1 MASVKDGRT
10 GRQTDH
16 AGDGHAATIPAQGPA
31 QVGTGPRAAHIQQ
44 ETNQGTY
51 ESPHIMSTP
60 LTTQQAV
67 DLYTTM
73 RKIRRFEETVKA
85 HIGKEIVGPAHLYI
99 GEEAVATG
107 VCSNLTH
114 HDYVTSTHRGHGH
127 TLAKGARVDR
137 SLAELYGRATGYC
150 KGKGGS
156 MHLADFSVGMLG
168 ANGVVGGGFNIATGA
183 ALAIKQ
189 RHGSDVAVCF
199 FGDGASSRGT
209 FHEAVNL
216 AASWK
221 LPVIY
226 VCENNAWAST
236 TRFDDIKN
244 VDYLSERAQGY
255 GIPGVTVDG
264 NDVESVRDPPPSSST
279 APAAATAPPSWNAR
293 PTGATATSSP
303 TRRSTVP
310 GRRSRSGNSTTTRLT
325 GSGARSCSKASS
337 RRTTSTPRRSGSTR
351 SSHRL
356 WNLR

>member
-1 MASVKDGRT
+1 
-10 GRQTDH
+10 
-16 AGDGHAATIPAQGPA
+16 
-31 QVGTGPRAAHIQQ
+31 
-44 ETNQGTY
+44 
-51 ESPHIMSTP
+51 MSTP

-85 HIGKEIVGPAHLYI
+85 HIGKGIVGPAHLYI

-264 NDVESVRDPPPSSST
+264 NDVESV
-279 APAAATAPPSWNAR
+279 
-293 PTGATATSSP
+293 
-303 TRRSTVP
+303 
-310 GRRSRSGNSTTTRLT
+310 
-325 GSGARSCSKASS
+325 
-337 RRTTSTPRRSGSTR
+337 
-351 SSHRL
+351 
-356 WNLR
+356 

>member
-1 MASVKDGRT
+1 
-10 GRQTDH
+10 
-16 AGDGHAATIPAQGPA
+16 
-31 QVGTGPRAAHIQQ
+31 
-44 ETNQGTY
+44 
-51 ESPHIMSTP
+51 
-60 LTTQQAV
+60 
-67 DLYTTM
+67 
-73 RKIRRFEETVKA
+73 
-85 HIGKEIVGPAHLYI
+85 
-99 GEEAVATG
+99 
-107 VCSNLTH
+107 
-114 HDYVTSTHRGHGH
+114 
-127 TLAKGARVDR
+127 
-137 SLAELYGRATGYC
+137 
-150 KGKGGS
+150 

-264 NDVESVRDPPPSSST
+264 NDVESVRDASAKLIDRARRGDGPSILECKT
-279 APAAATAPPSWNAR
+279 YRRDGHFIT
-293 PTGATATSSP
+293 

-310 GRRSRSGNSTTTRLT
+310 RRRSRSGNSTTTRLT

>member
-1 MASVKDGRT
+1 MT
-10 GRQTDH
+10 
-16 AGDGHAATIPAQGPA
+16 
-31 QVGTGPRAAHIQQ
+31 
-44 ETNQGTY
+44 
-51 ESPHIMSTP
+51 TP
-60 LTTQQAV
+60 LTAQQAI

-73 RKIRRFEETVKA
+73 RRIRKFEETVKA

-114 HDYVTSTHRGHGH
+114 KDYVTSTHRGHGH

-137 SLAELYGRATGYC
+137 SLAELYGRTTGYC

-189 RHGSDVAVCF
+189 RHGNEVAVCF

-216 AASWK
+216 AATWS
-221 LPVIY
+221 LPVIF

-236 TRFDDIKN
+236 TRFDDVKN
-244 VDYLSERAQGY
+244 VDYLSERAAGY

-264 NDVESVRDPPPSSST
+264 NDVESVRD
-279 APAAATAPPSWNAR
+279 AAAKLVARARRGEGPSILECKTYRRDGHFITDPQLYRSQEEVEEWKEYNDPIDRFRKKILLNGTVTQADLDAAEAGLDKEFADALEFAANSPF
-293 PTGATATSSP
+293 PTTDQALED
-303 TRRSTVP
+303 VY
-310 GRRSRSGNSTTTRLT
+310 SGEVDLYE
-325 GSGARSCSKASS
+325 
-337 RRTTSTPRRSGSTR
+337 
-351 SSHRL
+351 
-356 WNLR
+356 

>member
-1 MASVKDGRT
+1 M
-10 GRQTDH
+10 QETDH
-16 AGDGHAATIPAQGPA
+16 AGDGHAATIPAQGAA

-67 DLYTTM
+67 GLYTTM

-127 TLAKGARVDR
+127 TLAKGARIDR

-168 ANGVVGGGFNIATGA
+168 ANGVVGGGRSRRFVQTQGVELDMGRQVGFDAGGERRGRRRLQHRHRRGA
-183 ALAIKQ
+183 
-189 RHGSDVAVCF
+189 RH
-199 FGDGASSRGT
+199 
-209 FHEAVNL
+209 
-216 AASWK
+216 
-221 LPVIY
+221 
-226 VCENNAWAST
+226 
-236 TRFDDIKN
+236 
-244 VDYLSERAQGY
+244 Q
-255 GIPGVTVDG
+255 
-264 NDVESVRDPPPSSST
+264 
-279 APAAATAPPSWNAR
+279 AAAR
-293 PTGATATSSP
+293 Q
-303 TRRSTVP
+303 RR
-310 GRRSRSGNSTTTRLT
+310 GRVLL
-325 GSGARSCSKASS
+325 
-337 RRTTSTPRRSGSTR
+337 RRRRI
-351 SSHRL
+351 
-356 WNLR
+356 

>member
-1 MASVKDGRT
+1 
-10 GRQTDH
+10 
-16 AGDGHAATIPAQGPA
+16 
-31 QVGTGPRAAHIQQ
+31 
-44 ETNQGTY
+44 
-51 ESPHIMSTP
+51 MSTP

-156 MHLADFSVGMLG
+156 MHLADFSIGMLG

-264 NDVESVRDPPPSSST
+264 NDVESVRDASAKLIDRARRGDGPSILECKTYRRDGHFITDPQKYRSQEEVEEWKLYNDPIDRFRRKILLEGVVT
-279 APAAATAPPSWNAR
+279 QDDLYAAEERLDQEFAQALEFAVN
-293 PTGATATSSP
+293 SP
-303 TRRSTVP
+303 FPKAEDALDDVF
-310 GRRSRSGNSTTTRLT
+310 SGEV
-325 GSGARSCSKASS
+325 
-337 RRTTSTPRRSGSTR
+337 
-351 SSHRL
+351 
-356 WNLR
+356 NLYE